1 MKKLK
6 TAIVGARGYTGK
18 ELISLLAV
26 HPYVEI
32 VSLFASQRLKEK
44 IPVWEEF
51 YSLKGVV
58 DLYFEPF
65 SEDKIRDDLDV
76 VFLNVPH
83 KVAMNYVPA
92 FLDKGIRVVDLSA
105 DFRIKDKA
113 TYEKWYDTEH
123 VCPDYIEKAVYGL
136 SEIYEDQIAD
146 CDFVAN
152 PGCYPTGISL
162 GLIPLLKNKLI
173 DGNSIIIDSKSG
185 VSGAGKKESLP
196 FSYVECNETLKAYR
210 VANHQHIPEIE
221 QTLSDNAGEE
231 IKITFTPHLVPL
243 SQGMLNTMY
252 ASLVEDVT
260 VEQILDI
267 YEDFYKDS
275 FFVRVLAK
283 GSFPEVKNVRGLN
296 FCDIGIAVDE
306 RTGRVVVVSA
316 IDNLI
321 KGASGQALQNM
332 NIMYG
337 FRPEEGFVR

>member
-26 HPYVEI
+26 HPFVEI
-32 VSLFASQRLKEK
+32 VSLFASARLKEK

-92 FLDKGIRVVDLSA
+92 FLEKGIKVIDLSA
-105 DFRIKDKA
+105 DFRIKDQA
-113 TYEKWYDTEH
+113 VYEKWYDTKH
-123 VCPDYIEKAVYGL
+123 VCPEYIEKAVYGL
-136 SEIYEDQIAD
+136 SEIYAD
-146 CDFVAN
+146 KISKSNFIAN

-173 DGNSIIIDSKSG
+173 DCKSIIIDSKSG
-185 VSGAGKKESLP
+185 VSGAGKKESLA

-221 QTLSDNAGEE
+221 QTLSDNAGEDVMVS
-231 IKITFTPHLVPL
+231 FTPHLVPL

-252 ASLVEDVT
+252 ASLAEDIT
-260 VEQILDI
+260 TEELISL

-275 FFVRVLAK
+275 FFVRVLPEET
-283 GSFPEVKNVRGLN
+283 FPEIKNVKGLN
-296 FCDIGIAVDE
+296 FCDIGIKVDQ
-306 RTGRVVVVSA
+306 RTKRVVVVSA

>member
-1 MKKLK
+1 MEKLK
-6 TAIVGARGYTGK
+6 IAIVGARGYTGK
-18 ELISLLAV
+18 ELISLLSG

-58 DLYFEPF
+58 DLCFEPF

-92 FLDKGIRVVDLSA
+92 FLKKGIRVIDLSA
-105 DFRIKDKA
+105 DFRIKDKDI
-113 TYEKWYDTEH
+113 YEKWYETEH
-123 VCPDYIEKAVYGL
+123 VCPEYIEKAVYGL
-136 SEIYEDQIAD
+136 SEIYHNQISNS
-146 CDFVAN
+146 DFIAN

-173 DGNSIIIDSKSG
+173 DGNTIIIDSKSG
-185 VSGAGKKESLP
+185 VSGAGKKESLA

-221 QTLSDNAGEE
+221 QTLSDNAGEQ

-252 ASLVEDVT
+252 ASLIKDVS
-260 VEQILDI
+260 LDEI
-267 YEDFYKDS
+267 IALYEEFYKEA
-275 FFVRVLAK
+275 FFVRVLPK
-283 GSFPEVKNVRGLN
+283 GSFPEIKNVRGLN

-306 RTGRVVVVSA
+306 RTGRIIVVSA